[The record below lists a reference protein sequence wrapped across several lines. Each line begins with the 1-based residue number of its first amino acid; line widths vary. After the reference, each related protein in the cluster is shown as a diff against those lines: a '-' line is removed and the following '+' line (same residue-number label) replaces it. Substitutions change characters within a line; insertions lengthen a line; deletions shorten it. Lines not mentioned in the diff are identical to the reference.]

1 MGSELNSSVTESRG
15 TTVCRLGLLRPQAS
29 LANTW
34 KKNTKV
40 YWGKYWCKK
49 DTGLREKSRK
59 ILFKKKKK
67 EEKKKEEK
75 SQRIFSTNYF
85 LRGKKKS
92 DLKMVT
98 LLLKLLARILLC
110 VKKIKLLNYTQGGYV
125 SEIGRGC
132 TAVCMN
138 ADLDKILAQRHPK

>member
-40 YWGKYWCKK
+40 YWGNYWYKK

-59 ILFKKKKK
+59 KKKKG
-67 EEKKKEEK
+67 
-75 SQRIFSTNYF
+75 R
-85 LRGKKKS
+85 
-92 DLKMVT
+92 
-98 LLLKLLARILLC
+98 
-110 VKKIKLLNYTQGGYV
+110 KITTH
-125 SEIGRGC
+125 I
-132 TAVCMN
+132 
-138 ADLDKILAQRHPK
+138 